1 MDKSKVETIQCW
13 ATPSS
18 VKDVQRFLGFAN
30 FYHRFIKG
38 YSKIT
43 TPLTTLT
50 CKDKPFSWN
59 PTAQAAF
66 DILKM
71 AFTSTPILIHPD
83 PAKPFIMETDASD
96 FALGAIISQF
106 GIDGLLHLV
115 AFYSR
120 KLTSAEINYQV
131 YDKELL
137 AIITTFEQWRP
148 YLAGAQHRVQVMTDH
163 KNLLYFTT
171 TRTLNR
177 RQARWSI
184 FLADFDFEIQYQPGT
199 QQRKADALSRRS
211 EYELQAGDEAYGQ
224 HNQTLLN
231 LEQFRVAA
239 TISTLPDSYLVRD
252 IKMATEEDI
261 WATNIKKE
269 LQERPRNPNRDDLDQ
284 FEQQDKLL
292 LRNNLIY
299 VPEGPIHL
307 KILRE
312 CHDNTLAGHFGMAR
326 THELMSRNYWWPKM
340 NKLLREYVKSCDT
353 CARSKAPRHRPFG
366 LL

>member
-1 MDKSKVETIQCW
+1 MEKCEFDKSSVAFLGYVISLDGIFVDKSKVETIQCW
-13 ATPSS
+13 ATPSL

-50 CKDKPFSWN
+50 CKDKPFLWN
-59 PTAQAAF
+59 PMAQAAF
-66 DILKM
+66 DTLKM
-71 AFTSTPILIHPD
+71 AFTSAPILIHPD
-83 PAKPFIMETDASD
+83 PDKPFIVETDTSI
-96 FALGAIISQF
+96 FALGAILSQF

-115 AFYSR
+115 AFYSQ

-137 AIITTFEQWRP
+137 AIITAFEQWRL
-148 YLAGAQHRVQVMTDH
+148 YLAGAQHRVQVLTDH

-184 FLADFDFEIQYQPGT
+184 FLVDFDFEIQYQLGT
-199 QQRKADALSRRS
+199 QQGKVDALSHRS
-211 EYELQAGDEAYGQ
+211 EYELRTGDEAYGQ
-224 HNQTLLN
+224 QNQTLLN
-231 LEQFRVAA
+231 PEQFRVAA

-252 IKMATEEDI
+252 IKMATKEDT

-269 LQERPRNPNRDDLDQ
+269 LQERPRNPNRDDLD
-284 FEQQDKLL
+284 
-292 LRNNLIY
+292 
-299 VPEGPIHL
+299 
-307 KILRE
+307 
-312 CHDNTLAGHFGMAR
+312 
-326 THELMSRNYWWPKM
+326 
-340 NKLLREYVKSCDT
+340 
-353 CARSKAPRHRPFG
+353 
-366 LL
+366 